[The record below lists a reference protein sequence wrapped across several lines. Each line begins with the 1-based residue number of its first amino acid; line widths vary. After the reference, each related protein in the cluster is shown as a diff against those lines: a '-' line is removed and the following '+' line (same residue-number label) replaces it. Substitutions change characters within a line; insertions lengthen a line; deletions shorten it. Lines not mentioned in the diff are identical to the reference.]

1 MRLKFAIATAF
12 AGALLLQ
19 PLSAYADV
27 MTLDSIKADVIGNTV
42 GGGMEGGMRFTEF
55 YAANG
60 EIFGLDNASKPYKG
74 KWSISGPGMCFNY
87 EGTPE
92 MCFEMRRTG
101 NVIEYYGTDGKFAGV
116 GTLQPGNAMGL
127 K

>member
-1 MRLKFAIATAF
+1 MLLKLTTAATLA
-12 AGALLLQ
+12 AALLATSTL
-19 PLSAYADV
+19 AHADV
-27 MTLDSIKADVIGNTV
+27 MTADSLKAEVIGNTI

-55 YAANG
+55 YAADG
-60 EIFGLDNASKPYKG
+60 GIKGLDNEGKPYTG
-74 KWSISGPGMCFNY
+74 KWSVEGPGMCFRY
-87 EGTPE
+87 EGVAD

-101 NVIEYYGTDGKFAGV
+101 NVIEFYGTDGKFAGV